1 MLWWF
6 LILAAGAAAILWAS
20 IAIYLQVRR
29 HLKASHEE
37 SKGRL
42 DKVELEAKQSTENG
56 R

>member
-29 HLKASHEE
+29 HLKASQEE
-37 SKGRL
+37 SKASL
-42 DKVELEAKQSTENG
+42 DKVELEPKQGAEN
-56 R
+56 RR